1 MKLTKQK
8 LKQMIIEEMSLI
20 QEDEDSEM
28 MSLLRAQQ
36 QKLQADYEA
45 KFAIQSG
52 GRK

>member
-1 MKLTKQK
+1 
-8 LKQMIIEEMSLI
+8 MISLPI
-20 QEDEDSEM
+20 SVDANEDGEM
-28 MSLLRAQQ
+28 MAMLRAQQ